1 MHLHGAIND
10 LGGNVGTFVN
20 GMQTF
25 IGGFSPSNSSLN
37 ATEWQSLQQ
46 AGKQYGKIATEL
58 GQQVLYLST
67 SPLLSK
73 LYFLFRLI
81 ILYGLVQHVYY

>member
-1 MHLHGAIND
+1 VHLHGAVND

-25 IGGFSPSNSSLN
+25 IGGFSPSNSTLN
-37 ATEWQSLQQ
+37 ASEWQALQQ

-58 GQQVLYLST
+58 GQQVYYKITYLYQQNCFIESL
-67 SPLLSK
+67 
-73 LYFLFRLI
+73 
-81 ILYGLVQHVYY
+81 